1 MFRKLETLANLSII
15 VAALMFCATI
25 AKDRWLS
32 KPASTS
38 GSSAGTE
45 SPLKG
50 SQLKLSGV
58 KWDQADKTLVMAL
71 STQCH
76 FCQESAPFYRELT
89 ASPAVKSKRV
99 AVVTV
104 FPQEQ
109 SEAESFVKHS
119 EIRADSVLSMPLQTL
134 GASSTPTL
142 LLVNRAGKV
151 EKLWIGVLSPS
162 QQKDLLSELTKL
174 S

>member
-1 MFRKLETLANLSII
+1 MFRKLETIANLSII

-25 AKDRWLS
+25 SKDRWLS

-45 SPLKG
+45 SSLKG
-50 SQLKLSGV
+50 TQLKLSGV

-76 FCQESAPFYRELT
+76 FCQESAPFYKELT
-89 ASPAVKSKRV
+89 ASPAVKAKRV
-99 AVVTV
+99 AIVTV
-104 FPQEQ
+104 FPQQ
-109 SEAESFVKHS
+109 QGEAETFVKGNQMY
-119 EIRADSVLSMPLQTL
+119 ADNVLSMPLQLL
-134 GASSTPTL
+134 GTSATPTL
-142 LLVNRAGKV
+142 LLVDRTGKI
-151 EKLWIGVLSPS
+151 ERLWIGVLSRS
-162 QQKDLLSELTKL
+162 QQKDLLVELTKP